1 MIIILPNGDG
11 IDLSLI
17 KNVFY
22 YDKKKYVVGCDVLKT
37 GVAFIKVKTDEEGNA
52 VRALLIRAVNDG
64 DAFTQPDW
72 SFMT

>member
-11 IDLSLI
+11 IELSLI

-22 YDKKKYVVGCDVLKT
+22 YANKKYVVGCDVLKT

-64 DAFTQPDW
+64 NAFTQPDW